1 MDGSKHSEEPLNQS
15 ELYIKLFWTNVN
27 KLMFDEKKEIVS
39 LLSNWQKQTQEIA
52 GKPLELEKLQHKY
65 EIWLSANV

>member
-1 MDGSKHSEEPLNQS
+1 MLIDYKDWNLEYSNLTFN
-15 ELYIKLFWTNVN
+15 
-27 KLMFDEKKEIVS
+27 EKKEIVS

-52 GKPLELEKLQHKY
+52 GNPLELEKLQHKY

>member
-1 MDGSKHSEEPLNQS
+1 MK
-15 ELYIKLFWTNVN
+15 
-27 KLMFDEKKEIVS
+27 KKEIVS

>member
-1 MDGSKHSEEPLNQS
+1 MSCTLNFFGQIF
-15 ELYIKLFWTNVN
+15 EN
-27 KLMFDEKKEIVS
+27 KKEIVS

-52 GKPLELEKLQHKY
+52 GNPLELEKLQHKY